1 MNDRIEI
8 LGEELIERFP
18 ELTCE
23 VLAGSAR
30 LGIPLG
36 WHYVLDLVWIL
47 SRLEIAVPARIL
59 DAGAGYGLLQFLL
72 ADRGFDVVSAD
83 VLARRTRADLERL
96 YRFEHLGTGRGID
109 HGYLRHHALAGGNA
123 LRRGVGALLDLRL
136 RDLSRHLAGR
146 LRGGKTGRGAEND
159 RPRVVFYHCDL
170 ERMAALDDAS
180 VDAAVSV
187 SALEHNEPA
196 KAKAVAREVERVVRP
211 GGQILHTVSAVSD
224 NVGSNQEESGGA
236 FHPPSYSWLL
246 DEAGL
251 CEVYGLEAP
260 ASNFDRREELRSALR
275 DSRFLRRWLSLFY
288 YESDRNG
295 MPWGVWDPQY
305 LPVGVAKTN
314 RPHPQRP

>member
-1 MNDRIEI
+1 MSDRIEI
-8 LGEELIERFP
+8 LGEELIDRFP

-47 SRLEIAVPARIL
+47 SRLETAAPARIL

-72 ADRGFDVVSAD
+72 ADRGFEVVSAD

-96 YRFEHLGTGRGID
+96 YRFEHLGAGRSID
-109 HGYLRHHALAGGNA
+109 HGYLRHHALAGSNA
-123 LRRGVGALLDLRL
+123 LRRGIGALLDLRL
-136 RDLSRHLAGR
+136 RDLLRHLAGR
-146 LRGGKTGRGAEND
+146 LRRR
-159 RPRVVFYHCDL
+159 RPGHEADPEKPVIVFYHCDL
-170 ERMAALDDAS
+170 EHMADLADGS

-196 KAKAVAREVERVVRP
+196 KAKIAAREIERVVRP
-211 GGQILHTVSAVSD
+211 GGQILHTVSAASEGT
-224 NVGSNQEESGGA
+224 GSPRGA
-236 FHPPSYSWLL
+236 HGSFHSPSYSWLL

-251 CEVYGLEAP
+251 CETYGLETP
-260 ASNFDRREELRSALR
+260 QSNFDRLEELRSALR
-275 DSRFLRRWLSLFY
+275 GSRFLRRWLSLFY

-295 MPWGVWDPQY
+295 MPWGNWDPQY

-314 RPHPQRP
+314 RPCPAA